1 MDVHLY
7 FFIKIPYTSDMSE
20 NNNDKERSFI
30 KEKIVP
36 RNNVKRILKNV
47 LGALGLGVL
56 FGIGAA
62 LAFFASQDL
71 LEGRTE
77 TQPSQQII
85 IIRDDTTEASQDSA
99 AAESRAPAQTSETAG
114 RQGDEES
121 RPSQSE
127 TKDTDRGTADA
138 SASAT
143 EDSTEGS
150 TEPASGEEAASTS
163 GAEYSSDQESPAMET
178 ETSQEEQDPDP
189 QDVYKKIMNGIVN
202 IRITRNQGTDWFDDE
217 RFSQTEAFGA
227 IIGETD
233 QDFFVLTDSMNIR
246 EGDKLS
252 VAMNGYVIYGTVQ
265 GRDDRTHLC
274 VVRFPK
280 SPDPG
285 DAAVIPLGNS
295 FQLKSL
301 TQIYMTG
308 APHKIPGETV
318 RGMITNIVDDIPET
332 DGYKQLIYTDMTRI
346 SGGSAILFTEEGKI
360 VGWVSDYTNVEGTN
374 QAAACGISPL
384 KYLIEDAMSGTE
396 TAYLGIRC
404 TQVTAYDAV
413 VNGMEEGFYIS
424 SVEENSPAFT
434 AGLQTGDRLIS
445 INDQRVS
452 GSHVLQIRIDQ
463 DLSPG
468 QEIDVVV
475 ERRSAA
481 GYEPLT
487 IRVTAGSR

>member
-1 MDVHLY
+1 
-7 FFIKIPYTSDMSE
+7 MSE
-20 NNNDKERSFI
+20 KKDEQGRSFI
-30 KEKIVP
+30 REKIVP
-36 RNNVKRILKNV
+36 PNNVKRILKNV
-47 LGALGLGVL
+47 FGAIGLGLL

-71 LEGRTE
+71 LEGRAE

-85 IIRDDTTEASQDSA
+85 IIRDDTTEASQDVSTTETTAPGKTSA
-99 AAESRAPAQTSETAG
+99 TSG
-114 RQGDEES
+114 RQGDIET
-121 RPSQSE
+121 RPSESTSKPADNM
-127 TKDTDRGTADA
+127 TKEP
-138 SASAT
+138 SASAPEDSTEIPT
-143 EDSTEGS
+143 EDSTEEDT
-150 TEPASGEEAASTS
+150 TETGDVTNDASESSSEDAQSETASEEAP
-163 GAEYSSDQESPAMET
+163 G
-178 ETSQEEQDPDP
+178 P
-189 QDVYKKIMNGIVN
+189 QDVYKKIMNGIVT

-217 RFSQTEAFGA
+217 RISQTEAFGV

-233 QDFFVLTDSMNIR
+233 RDFFVLTDSMNIR

-252 VAMNGYVIYGTVQ
+252 AAMNGYVIYGTVQ
-265 GRDDRTHLC
+265 GRDDRTHLA
-274 VVRFPK
+274 VVRLPK

-285 DAAVIPLGNS
+285 DASVVPLGNS
-295 FQLKSL
+295 FQLKPL

-318 RGMITNIVDDIPET
+318 KGMITNIVEDIPVT
-332 DGYKQLIYTDMTRI
+332 DGYKQLIYTDMSRLK
-346 SGGSAILFTEEGKI
+346 GGSAVLFNEEGKI
-360 VGWVSDYTNVEGTN
+360 VGWVSDYTDVEGSD
-374 QAAACGISPL
+374 QAAAVGISPL
-384 KYLIEDAMSGTE
+384 KYLIEDAMSGVE

-413 VNGMEEGFYIS
+413 INGMEEGFYIS

-434 AGLQTGDRLIS
+434 AGLQTGDRLVS
-445 INDQRVS
+445 INEQRVS
-452 GSHVLQIRIDQ
+452 GSHVLQLRIDQ
-463 DLSPG
+463 DLAPG